1 MKTMNWTADNAQK
14 SESVTLENKAAY
26 RAPRLVALGSAEG
39 LVQISFLGNVFDT
52 MSGNGRETK
61 R

>member
-1 MKTMNWTADNAQK
+1 MKTINQTAQE
-14 SESVTLENKAAY
+14 SESKAIY
-26 RAPRLVALGSAEG
+26 RAPRLVALGTAEG
-39 LVQISFLGNVFDT
+39 LVQLGMLGNVFDS

>member
-1 MKTMNWTADNAQK
+1 MKTINQTATTQE
-14 SESVTLENKAAY
+14 SESKTY

-39 LVQISFLGNVFDT
+39 LVQLGMLGNVFDS